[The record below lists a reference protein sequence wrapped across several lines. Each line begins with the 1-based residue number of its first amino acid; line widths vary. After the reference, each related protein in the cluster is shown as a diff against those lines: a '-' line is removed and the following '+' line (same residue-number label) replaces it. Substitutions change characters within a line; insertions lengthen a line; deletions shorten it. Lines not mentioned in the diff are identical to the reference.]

1 MSENLGDNIDN
12 LPMDGS
18 TVPSPN
24 DIKMVDTLFKP
35 KISMMQRLFS
45 GTKEF
50 VILFLLY
57 IAISLP
63 QVDTLIRQF
72 VNTES
77 PYIILGIKGFILV
90 VTYFVIANMYLV
102 RKAN

>member
-12 LPMDGS
+12 LPMDG
-18 TVPSPN
+18 TTPSAS

-35 KISMMQRLFS
+35 KITMMQRLLS

-50 VILFLLY
+50 IVLFILY

-63 QVDTLIRQF
+63 QIDTLISQF
-72 VNTES
+72 TSTES
-77 PYIILGIKGFILV
+77 PYIIMGIKGFILV
-90 VTYFVIANMYLV
+90 VTYFVITNMYLV